1 MGATRQLIDESKH
14 QSYMKNYLV
23 TGGAG
28 FIGSHIVNFL
38 VNSGEK
44 VTVVDINFLKK
55 SFFSSRGLDKKTDV
69 IVCDIRNAREV
80 DRLIENGKFDFI
92 FHLAAQPIVETAY
105 DNPLETF
112 NTNIM
117 GTANVLE
124 AARHSR
130 TIGGILVTSSDKAYG
145 KIPRA
150 SENDPLVG
158 NHPYE
163 VSKSA
168 ADLIAIT
175 YFKTYGL
182 PVMVTRF
189 GNVYGEGDIH
199 FDRIVPGIMESL
211 VTNRQLILRSDGKYV
226 RDYVY
231 VGDVVDAMIKICNN
245 LNKSAGEAFNISS
258 NENLSVTGLIDKI
271 EKIIGFKTQF
281 KIMNVSKNEIPRQSV
296 DFSKIKKNLGWKP
309 KHTLNTT
316 IPKIFEWYKDYFKS
330 TQK

>member
-1 MGATRQLIDESKH
+1 
-14 QSYMKNYLV
+14 MKNYLV

-28 FIGSHIVNFL
+28 FIGSHLVNFL
-38 VNSGEK
+38 VNSGDK

-55 SFFSSRGLDKKTDV
+55 SFFSSSGLDKKTDV

-80 DRLIENGKFDFI
+80 DRLVESGKFDFI
-92 FHLAAQPIVETAY
+92 FHLAAQPIVDTAY
-105 DNPLETF
+105 FDPLETF
-112 NTNIM
+112 DTNIM

-130 TIGGILVTSSDKAYG
+130 TISAVLVTSSDKAYG
-145 KIPRA
+145 KISRA
-150 SENDPLVG
+150 SENDPLLG

-163 VSKSA
+163 VSKSS
-168 ADLIAIT
+168 ADLIATT

-182 PVMVTRF
+182 PVVVTRF

-199 FDRIVPGIMESL
+199 FDRIIPGVMESL
-211 VTNRQLILRSDGKYV
+211 VTNRQLAIRSDGKYV

-231 VGDVVDAMIKICNN
+231 VGDVVDAMINISKNI
-245 LNKSAGEAFNISS
+245 NKTAGEAFNISS

-271 EKIIGFKTQF
+271 EKITGFKTQY
-281 KIMNVSKNEIPRQSV
+281 KIMNISKNEIPKQSV

-309 KHTLNTT
+309 KYSLTKT
-316 IPKIFEWYKDYFKS
+316 IPGVFEWYKTYFAGNSPVDVK
-330 TQK
+330 